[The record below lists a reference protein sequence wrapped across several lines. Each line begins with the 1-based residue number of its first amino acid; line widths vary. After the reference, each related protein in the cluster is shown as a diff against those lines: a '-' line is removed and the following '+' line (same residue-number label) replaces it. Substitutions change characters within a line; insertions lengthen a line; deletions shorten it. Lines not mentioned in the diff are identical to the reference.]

1 MKKSSGIIL
10 LALCGIAALPLTAA
24 PHNSLNAFN
33 NVRTGAARMPF
44 YKNQQ
49 LEYFM
54 RSKSM
59 NLRGKLIDT
68 VWPMVDSV
76 RKGVSVETIAKS
88 DNSEVVYALNSPL
101 ETVEDFW
108 HKRSYSEGVVV
119 SESATFDQAQRTA
132 SSTAKVFM
140 RSPMLDLNGVGF
152 AADFNNNQIKIN
164 SNVEI
169 VMRSEN
175 GRSASSPLQALAA
188 GKKSTAGKSGTSIT
202 RAFCDELHLDTKRNM
217 ITLLG
222 NVRVFDAAG
231 TITSDRLEIEFGD
244 EVPVDGKG
252 VKNGNKK
259 SVKKSKVPAGNKK
272 QDLRIARFIGKVHAV
287 RKLEPHEIADGEQ
300 TADADILV
308 YDARNDTIELT
319 GSRPRLARGRDIAE
333 AERIVMM
340 TEKKIVRFFDKCFF
354 KFYRDKGKNAQPDL
368 VNSDYA
374 DWNYPADLIR
384 LIGNAKFRSPAD
396 KSELQAD
403 RIEITLADKVAGKKA
418 NGKAGSSGKRPE
430 KSVANG
436 NVRFV
441 RNNNGVEESARAGRM
456 TYQAAQELIHMENK
470 PVVQRGNDIIRGGE
484 MTYHIAKERMVIER
498 SSHITLSGETVGK
511 NNNAK
516 AAGNKNTAKSA
527 AEPVTVDSR
536 RADLNY
542 GGNKLAFA
550 GNVAVR
556 GRGMK
561 LDSDKLD
568 IDLKSEKTAA
578 GKKSKPKN
586 GDVKTTKQPVRA
598 LAVGNVRAEDESGIL
613 DCGVLDVRLGNNNP
627 AGKTEIEKIYAGNK
641 LHLQSKPDKGG
652 SKKSNGNTLLGK
664 SADGTTSLDA
674 ERGVMDMLTNVADFY
689 EKVVIKDSAVKLEC
703 EHLKLIAAKTGN
715 PVPTLASFRAKD
727 EFPDRLA
734 VGDDRELLKVVAN
747 KDVKIFRTLP
757 TGEIQRA
764 QGDLGVYTVKERKMV
779 LTSTPPKRP
788 QALTADS
795 GMVGDKVTIE
805 LDTEDVYVEN
815 GDVLTRMDDLK
826 F

>member
-1 MKKSSGIIL
+1 MKRFYGTIFVVLI
-10 LALCGIAALPLTAA
+10 GVAALPLTAG
-24 PHNSLNAFN
+24 PRDIGAFN

-59 NLRGKLIDT
+59 TLRGKLVDT
-68 VWPMVDSV
+68 LWPMIDSV

-88 DNSEVVYALNSPL
+88 DNSEEVYALNSPL
-101 ETVEDFW
+101 ETVLDFW
-108 HKRSYSEGVVV
+108 KRRAYSAGVVV
-119 SESATFDQAQRTA
+119 SESATFDQSQRVA
-132 SSTAKVFM
+132 SGTQKVFM
-140 RSPMLDLNGVGF
+140 RSPSMDLNGVGF
-152 AADFNNNQIKIN
+152 SADFGNHQIKIN

-169 VMRSEN
+169 VMRNEG
-175 GRSASSPLQALAA
+175 GRSATAPLAALATD
-188 GKKSTAGKSGTSIT
+188 KKTKVKKSGTTIT
-202 RAFCDELHLDTKRNM
+202 RAFCDELHIDTERNF

-231 TITSDRLEIEFGD
+231 TITSERLEIEFGD
-244 EVPVDGKG
+244 EPAPKDGKKAQ
-252 VKNGNKK
+252 VRKDKTAKDKK
-259 SVKKSKVPAGNKK
+259 SASPTDKK
-272 QDLRIARFIGKVHAV
+272 QNLRIARFIGKVHAV
-287 RKLEPHEIADGEQ
+287 RKLDPAEAAEGEQ
-300 TADADILV
+300 TADADLLV
-308 YDARNDTIELT
+308 YNAKTDTIELT
-319 GSRPRLARGRDIAE
+319 GSRPRLARGRDTAE
-333 AERIVMM
+333 AERIVLLAN
-340 TEKKIVRFFDKCFF
+340 KRIVRFFDKCFF
-354 KFYRDKGKNAQPDL
+354 KFHRSKEKNASPDL

-374 DWNYPADLIR
+374 DWNYPEDLIR

-403 RIEITLADKVAGKKA
+403 RIEITLADKPAGKSTG
-418 NGKAGSSGKRPE
+418 GKEKSSNGKRPE

-456 TYQAAQELIHMENK
+456 TYQANQELIHMENK
-470 PVVQRGNDIIRGGE
+470 PVVQRGGDIIRGGE
-484 MTYHIAKERMVIER
+484 MTYHIAKERMVVER
-498 SSHITLSGETVGK
+498 SSHITLSGATVDK
-511 NNNAK
+511 NNSGQK
-516 AAGNKNTAKSA
+516 SEKTAA

-536 RADLNY
+536 SADLNY

-568 IDLKSEKTAA
+568 IDLKNAPETPGRKPAEK
-578 GKKSKPKN
+578 S
-586 GDVKTTKQPVRA
+586 DVKTRKQPVRA
-598 LAVGNVRAEDESGIL
+598 LAVGNVHAEDESGIL
-613 DCGVLDVRLGNNNP
+613 DSGVLDVRFGNTGT
-627 AGKTEIEKIYAGNK
+627 AGKTEIEKIYASNK

-664 SADGTTSLDA
+664 SADGTTTLEA
-674 ERGVMDMLTNVADFY
+674 ERGVMNMLTNVADFY
-689 EKVVIKDSAVKLEC
+689 EKVVVKDNAVKLEC
-703 EHLKLIAAKTGN
+703 EHLQLIAAKTDKA
-715 PVPTLASFRAKD
+715 VPSIASFRARD

-734 VGDDRELLKVVAN
+734 AGDGRELLKVIAN
-747 KDVKIFRTLP
+747 DKVNIFRTLP

-764 QGDLGVYTVKERKMV
+764 RGDQGIYTVKERKMV
-779 LTSTPPKRP
+779 LTCEPPRRP

-815 GDVLTRMDDLK
+815 GDVLTRMNDLN

>member
-1 MKKSSGIIL
+1 M
-10 LALCGIAALPLTAA
+10 AAPYLTAG
-24 PHNSLNAFN
+24 PRDTGAFS

-59 NLRGKLIDT
+59 TLRGKLIDA
-68 VWPMVDSV
+68 VWPMIDSV
-76 RKGVSVETIAKS
+76 NKGVSVETIAKS
-88 DNSEVVYALNSPL
+88 NNSEDVYALNSPL
-101 ETVEDFW
+101 EDIQDFW
-108 HKRSYSEGVVV
+108 KKRAYSAGVVV

-132 SSTAKVFM
+132 SGTAKVFM
-140 RSPMLDLNGVGF
+140 RSPSMDLNGVGF
-152 AADFNNNQIKIN
+152 SADFNNHQIKVN

-169 VMRSEN
+169 VMRSEG
-175 GRSASSPLQALAA
+175 GRSAASPLQALDQN
-188 GKKSTAGKSGTSIT
+188 KKSAAKKSGVSVT
-202 RAFCDELHLDTKRNM
+202 RAFCDELHIDTKRNF

-244 EVPVDGKG
+244 DPANSADKQTGKISG
-252 VKNGNKK
+252 KTQKV
-259 SVKKSKVPAGNKK
+259 VKKAAADGKK

-287 RKLEPHEIADGEQ
+287 RKLQPDEVADGEQ
-300 TADADILV
+300 TADADLLV
-308 YDARNDTIELT
+308 YNAQNDTIELT
-319 GSRPRLARGRDIAE
+319 GSRPRISRGRDIAE

-340 TEKKIVRFFDKCFF
+340 PEKRIVRFFDKCFF
-354 KFYRDKGKNAQPDL
+354 KFYRDKGKNATPDL

-384 LIGNAKFRSPAD
+384 LIGNARFKSPAD

-403 RIEITLADKVAGKKA
+403 RIEITLADKPAGKKS
-418 NGKAGSSGKRPE
+418 GSKVKKSGGKRPE

-436 NVRFV
+436 NVV
-441 RNNNGVEESARAGRM
+441 YKRNNNGVEESARAGRM
-456 TYQAAQELIHMENK
+456 TYQAKQEVIHLENK
-470 PVVQRGNDIIRGGE
+470 PVIQRGSDIIKGGE
-484 MTYHIAKERMVIER
+484 MTYHIAKERMVVER
-498 SSHITLSGETVGK
+498 SSHITLSAATVKQNDSNKSAAQKGR
-511 NNNAK
+511 K
-516 AAGNKNTAKSA
+516 AAAA

-536 RADLNY
+536 SADLNY

-568 IDLKSEKTAA
+568 IDLKNAA
-578 GKKSKPKN
+578 PAVDKSKDKKS
-586 GDVKTTKQPVRA
+586 GAVKTRKQPVRA
-598 LAVGNVRAEDESGIL
+598 LAVGNVHAEDDSGIL
-613 DCGVLDVRLGNNNP
+613 DSGVLDVRLGDSSIP
-627 AGKTEIEKIYAGNK
+627 GKTEIEKIYASK
-641 LHLQSKPDKGG
+641 KMRLQSKPDKGG
-652 SKKSNGNTLLGK
+652 SKKSKGNTLLGK
-664 SADGTTSLDA
+664 SADGTTTLDA
-674 ERGVMDMLTNVADFY
+674 ERGVMNMLTNVADFY
-689 EKVVIKDSAVKLEC
+689 DKVVVKDSSVKLEC
-703 EHLKLIAAKTGN
+703 EHLQMVAARTDKA
-715 PVPTLASFRAKD
+715 VPSVASFRARD

-734 VGDDRELLKVVAN
+734 VGNERELLKVIAN
-747 KDVKIFRTLP
+747 KNVNIYRTLP

-764 QGDLGVYTVKERKMV
+764 KGDLGVYTVKERKMV
-779 LTSTPPKRP
+779 LTCEPPKRP

-815 GDVLTRMDDLK
+815 GDVLTRMNELN